1 MTMTYRAEN
10 EYLRMPPTVFSL
22 GRESLSITIICIFDP
37 RPRARRIGAYEAP
50 RNLALA
56 LK

>member
-1 MTMTYRAEN
+1 MNKNALN
-10 EYLRMPPTVFSL
+10 GFLVL